1 MVTIEGIQH
10 HHRGNLSLLQKP
22 KVSIVGSR
30 RPNSYTKT
38 MTLRLASALASR
50 GYVIVS
56 GGAMGVD
63 ALAHKGAGASNT
75 IAVLPSGI
83 DVLYPAINTP
93 LLKEIGIKGLLLS
106 QFEMGFKPT
115 KWSFVVRNKIVVALG
130 EYLIITQADKNSGSM
145 RSAEIAMQMDKKI
158 YVLPHRIGDS
168 EGTNYL
174 AKEGL
179 AEIIWDIDAF
189 VQTNSSDPFIEYLKT
204 SPNYDEAI
212 ALYGERIFEAEVDGL
227 IEVQNMRIIYK
238 GV

>member
-1 MVTIEGIQH
+1 MVTVEGIEH
-10 HHRGNLSLLQKP
+10 FFRGNIELLQKP

-50 GYVIVS
+50 GYVVVS

-63 ALAHKGAGASNT
+63 ALVHRGAGAANT

-83 DVLYPAINTP
+83 DILYPSINSA
-93 LLKEIGIKGLLLS
+93 LLEEIGSKGLLLS

-145 RSAEIAMQMDKKI
+145 RSAEIAMKMGKKI
-158 YVLPHRIGDS
+158 YILPQRIGES
-168 EGTNYL
+168 CGTNYL
-174 AKEGL
+174 AREGL
-179 AEIIWDIDAF
+179 AEIIWDIDSF
-189 VQTNSSDPFIEYLKT
+189 VKSKKDDPFIEYLKT
-204 SPNYDEAI
+204 SPNYEEAI

-238 GV
+238 GG

>member
-1 MVTIEGIQH
+1 MVTIEGIEH
-10 HHRGNLSLLQKP
+10 FYKGDLSLLQKP
-22 KVSIVGSR
+22 KISIVGSR

-38 MTLRLASALASR
+38 MTLRLASALAQK

-63 ALAHKGAGASNT
+63 ALAHRGAGAANT

-83 DVLYPAINTP
+83 DILYPSINSK
-93 LLKEIGIKGLLLS
+93 LLAEIGSKGLLLS
-106 QFEMGFKPT
+106 QFEKDFKPT
-115 KWSFVVRNKIVVALG
+115 KWSFVVRNEIVVALG

-145 RSAEIAMQMDKKI
+145 RSAEIAMKMGKKI
-158 YVLPHRIGDS
+158 YVLPHRIGESD
-168 EGTNYL
+168 GTNYL

-189 VQTNSSDPFIEYLKT
+189 VQASSSDPFIEYLKSAPT
-204 SPNYDEAI
+204 YEEAI

-227 IEVQNMRIIYK
+227 IEVQNMRIVYK